1 MGDILVKRSH
11 NRKIRIIIAAAVLGA
26 AQAVCIQA
34 AAPAG
39 LPEGL
44 RDTPRKADA
53 GMLQNEWRDRQRT
66 LTVPEASKDVKVQTP
81 EQGTSPAVEGKEVTV
96 PVREFKI
103 TGQDIYSEQTLQ
115 ALLADNKGKDP
126 TFAQLQG
133 GADVLTKYFRD
144 HGYIVARAYLPQQQ
158 IDQGLVTYVVQVGRL
173 DGVTV
178 ENHTKINDAAI
189 QRQIGFLKKGDYVT
203 RAGLER
209 AVWLLSDLADADAKV
224 TLSQGSEP
232 GTVHVLLDVDP
243 YKTKHGLATADNYGS
258 RSMGY
263 NQYGVNYDFTN
274 LAHEGDHLNTGIATS
289 GRKMFDWG
297 ANYTIPVLTD
307 GLRMT
312 VGYNVMSYD
321 LGDEFS
327 YLDGVGQSRVA
338 SIGFDYAIQRSR
350 LHNFYAG
357 IGYEHSRMKDE
368 YRLWDATYGDKTG
381 NAAVFSLYG
390 DSQDNEGFT
399 NWRVDYKWG
408 HITNDALYNSSNPFV
423 PLLANSP
430 RTTGTYEKMRGY
442 IERHQNINSRLYLLL
457 TARGQ
462 YAFSNLDSSE
472 HFYLGGPYGVRAYPT
487 SEASGDTGY
496 LTRAE
501 LRWQLPLKKNDQQ
514 LQLAAYLEHG
524 GIWIN
529 KDSSL
534 NPGAKNHRNLQ
545 GIGLGLIWSRHE
557 DWFVRADYAWKLGS
571 EEPVSD
577 TRHSNGQFWL
587 RTGVYF

>member
-1 MGDILVKRSH
+1 MVKRSH

-115 ALLADNKGKDP
+115 ALLADNKGKDL

-158 IDQGLVTYVVQVGRL
+158 IDQGIVTYVVQVGRL

-430 RTTGTYEKMRGY
+430 RTTGIYKKMRGY

-457 TARGQ
+457 TVRGQ

>member
-1 MGDILVKRSH
+1 MKRSH
-11 NRKIRIIIAAAVLGA
+11 NRRIRIIVAAAVLGA

-34 AAPAG
+34 ASPAG

-66 LTVPEASKDVKVQTP
+66 LTVPEASNDVKVQTP
-81 EQGTSPAVEGKEVTV
+81 EQGTSPAIEGKEVTV

-103 TGQDIYSEQTLQ
+103 TGQDIYPEQTLQ
-115 ALLADNKGKDP
+115 ALLADNKGKEL
-126 TFAQLQG
+126 TFTQLQG

-158 IDQGLVTYVVQVGRL
+158 IDQGIVTYVVQVGRF

-368 YRLWDATYGDKTG
+368 YSLWDATYGDKTG
-381 NAAVFSLYG
+381 N
-390 DSQDNEGFT
+390 EGFT
-399 NWRVDYKWG
+399 DWRVDYKWG

>member
-1 MGDILVKRSH
+1 
-11 NRKIRIIIAAAVLGA
+11 
-26 AQAVCIQA
+26 
-34 AAPAG
+34 
-39 LPEGL
+39 
-44 RDTPRKADA
+44 
-53 GMLQNEWRDRQRT
+53 
-66 LTVPEASKDVKVQTP
+66 
-81 EQGTSPAVEGKEVTV
+81 
-96 PVREFKI
+96 
-103 TGQDIYSEQTLQ
+103 
-115 ALLADNKGKDP
+115 
-126 TFAQLQG
+126 
-133 GADVLTKYFRD
+133 
-144 HGYIVARAYLPQQQ
+144 
-158 IDQGLVTYVVQVGRL
+158 
-173 DGVTV
+173 
-178 ENHTKINDAAI
+178 
-189 QRQIGFLKKGDYVT
+189 
-203 RAGLER
+203 
-209 AVWLLSDLADADAKV
+209 
-224 TLSQGSEP
+224 
-232 GTVHVLLDVDP
+232 
-243 YKTKHGLATADNYGS
+243 
-258 RSMGY
+258 MGY

-430 RTTGTYEKMRGY
+430 RTTGIYEKMRGY

-457 TARGQ
+457 TVRGQ

>member
-1 MGDILVKRSH
+1 MRRSH

-34 AAPAG
+34 AIPAG

-53 GMLQNEWRDRQRT
+53 GMLQNEWRDRQRA
-66 LTVPEASKDVKVQTP
+66 LTIPEASKNIKVQTP
-81 EQGTSPAVEGKEVTV
+81 EQGISSAIEGKEVTL

-103 TGQDIYSEQTLQ
+103 TGQDIYPEQTLQ
-115 ALLADNKGKDP
+115 ALLADNKGKDL

-144 HGYIVARAYLPQQQ
+144 HGYLVARAYLPQQQ
-158 IDQGLVTYVVQVGRL
+158 IDQGTVTYVVQVGRL

-203 RAGLER
+203 RAELER

-501 LRWQLPLKKNDQQ
+501 LRWQLPIKKNDQQ

>member
-1 MGDILVKRSH
+1 
-11 NRKIRIIIAAAVLGA
+11 
-26 AQAVCIQA
+26 
-34 AAPAG
+34 
-39 LPEGL
+39 
-44 RDTPRKADA
+44 
-53 GMLQNEWRDRQRT
+53 MLQNEWRDRQRT

-115 ALLADNKGKDP
+115 ALLADNKGKDL

-158 IDQGLVTYVVQVGRL
+158 IDQGIVTYVVQVGRL

-274 LAHEGDHLNTGIATS
+274 LAHKGDHLNTGIATS

-297 ANYTIPVLTD
+297 ANYTIPILTD

-423 PLLANSP
+423 PLLANSS

-501 LRWQLPLKKNDQQ
+501 LRWQLPLTKNDQQ